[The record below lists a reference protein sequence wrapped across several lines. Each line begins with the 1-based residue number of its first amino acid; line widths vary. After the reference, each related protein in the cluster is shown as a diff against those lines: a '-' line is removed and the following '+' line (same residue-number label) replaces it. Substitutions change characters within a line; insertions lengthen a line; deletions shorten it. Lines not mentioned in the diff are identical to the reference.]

1 MFNKCSNFAGFVRFC
16 PYTYLQV
23 QTYLFASNIFFEG
36 LDIKVDVDR
45 TNKNIKVSRD
55 LLCFRCQDESEPQF
69 TFCDVIL
76 NKGQHRWKYRVDE
89 ISSERRGAIT
99 VGICEDTEVGDI
111 KMGQER
117 NFVFFNINESQH
129 DLVFLGSL
137 EWDFCICT
145 KLIRPCLDVNF
156 LQWLQT

>member
-1 MFNKCSNFAGFVRFC
+1 MLKLCRFC
-16 PYTYLQV
+16 KILSIYLPV
-23 QTYLFASNIFFEG
+23 GLDIYLFASNIFFEG

-89 ISSERRGAIT
+89 ISSERRGDIT

-111 KMGQER
+111 KMG
-117 NFVFFNINESQH
+117 
-129 DLVFLGSL
+129 
-137 EWDFCICT
+137 
-145 KLIRPCLDVNF
+145 
-156 LQWLQT
+156 